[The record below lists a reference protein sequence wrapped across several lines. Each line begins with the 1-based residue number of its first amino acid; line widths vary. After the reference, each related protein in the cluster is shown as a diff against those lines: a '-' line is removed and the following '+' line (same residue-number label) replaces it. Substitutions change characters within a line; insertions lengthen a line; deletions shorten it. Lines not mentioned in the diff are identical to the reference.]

1 MQEQVLSA
9 GGKSALTTQDL
20 TDLLVDVRDAQDRAA
35 FARLFEHYAPR
46 VKSYAL
52 KLGSDNTMAEE
63 IAQQTLMQVWRK
75 ASLFDESKAHAG
87 TWIFRIAR
95 NLRLDLLRREKHFDY
110 DEDGLSQI
118 EDERDDQETCLSRM
132 ENAERIQAAL
142 RTLPADQIEIIHLS
156 FYEGLSHGQIA
167 QELDL
172 PLGTVKSRMRLAFK
186 KIRAA
191 LGETMQ

>member
-1 MQEQVLSA
+1 VQEQVLSA

-52 KLGSDNTMAEE
+52 KLGSDTTMAEE

-75 ASLFDESKAHAG
+75 SHLFDESKAQAG

-110 DEDGLSQI
+110 DEDGLNQI
-118 EDERDDQETCLSRM
+118 EDERDDQETCLARM
-132 ENAERIQAAL
+132 ENAERIQVAL

-186 KIRAA
+186 KIRTA
-191 LGETMQ
+191 LGEALQ